1 MADPRKDFSEIYDK
15 YIEKIYRFIFLK
27 VNSQDIAEDL
37 TSETFLRVF
46 ESFKTN
52 NIENPQAF
60 LYRVARNLVTD
71 HYREKGRTQVV
82 SADYVSV
89 VDPEEN
95 LEKKAILNSDMEQ
108 VRFALNSLKEDYQN
122 VIVWYYLDDLPI
134 VEVARML
141 DRSEEATRVLLHRAL
156 KALKNEIEE
165 A

>member
-1 MADPRKDFSEIYDK
+1 
-15 YIEKIYRFIFLK
+15 
-27 VNSQDIAEDL
+27 
-37 TSETFLRVF
+37 LRVF

-71 HYREKGRTQVV
+71 HYREKGRTQIV

-108 VRFALNSLKEDYQN
+108 VRFALSSLKEDYQN
-122 VIVWYYLDDLPI
+122 VIVWHYLDDLPI
-134 VEVARML
+134 IEVARML
-141 DRSEEATRVLLHRAL
+141 DRSEQATRVLLHRAL
-156 KALKNEIEE
+156 KALKNEIKE

>member
-71 HYREKGRTQVV
+71 HYREKGRTQIV

-108 VRFALNSLKEDYQN
+108 VRFALSSLKEDYQN

-156 KALKNEIEE
+156 KALKNEIKE

>member
-108 VRFALNSLKEDYQN
+108 VRFALSSLKEDYQN
-122 VIVWYYLDDLPI
+122 VIVWHYLDDLPI
-134 VEVARML
+134 IEVARML
-141 DRSEEATRVLLHRAL
+141 DRSEEAPRVLLHRSL
-156 KALKNEIEE
+156 KSLRATVNKG
-165 A
+165 

>member
-95 LEKKAILNSDMEQ
+95 LEKKAILNSDMDNI
-108 VRFALNSLKEDYQN
+108 RTALASLKREYQD
-122 VIVWYYLDDLPI
+122 VIIYHYLDELSIPEI
-134 VEVARML
+134 AKIMEK
-141 DRSEEATRVLLHRAL
+141 SEGTVRVTLHRAL
-156 KALKNEIEE
+156 RALRTIVNE

>member
-108 VRFALNSLKEDYQN
+108 VRFALSSLKEDYQN
-122 VIVWYYLDDLPI
+122 VIVWHYLDDLPI
-134 VEVARML
+134 IEVARML

-156 KALKNEIEE
+156 KSLRATVNKG
-165 A
+165 

>member
-71 HYREKGRTQVV
+71 HYREKGRTQIV

-95 LEKKAILNSDMEQ
+95 LEKKAILNSDMDNI
-108 VRFALNSLKEDYQN
+108 RTALASLKREYQD
-122 VIVWYYLDDLPI
+122 VIIYRYLDELSIPEI
-134 VEVARML
+134 AKIMEK
-141 DRSEEATRVLLHRAL
+141 SEGTVRVTLHRAL
-156 KALKNEIEE
+156 RTLRTMVNE

>member
-71 HYREKGRTQVV
+71 HYREKGRTQIV

-95 LEKKAILNSDMEQ
+95 LEKKAILNSDMDNI
-108 VRFALNSLKEDYQN
+108 RTALASLKREYQD
-122 VIVWYYLDDLPI
+122 VIIYHYLDELSIPEI
-134 VEVARML
+134 AKIMEK
-141 DRSEEATRVLLHRAL
+141 SEGTVRVTLHRAL
-156 KALKNEIEE
+156 RALRTIVNE